1 MDRMKR
7 RVHKYFVKWVETH
20 TVEVAAEDEKKAF
33 KIALKKPASQTRE
46 AAENP
51 IVIAA

>member
-1 MDRMKR
+1 MKNKCR
-7 RVHKYFVKWVETH
+7 RYFVKWVESH
-20 TVEVAAEDEKKAF
+20 VVEVIAENEKKAF
-33 KIALKKPASQTRE
+33 KIALKKPSDKTRE